1 MKKKETKLIIKIAVA
16 VFALFL
22 LIHYW
27 SGISGFLS
35 KGLTAILPLILGC
48 IIAYP
53 LNILMSFYERH
64 FLPKSTKKSVEKART
79 PVCLLLAILS
89 LTAIIAIVI
98 ALVVP
103 QFISCI
109 KLLVMEIPGAVESL
123 SQYLAK
129 FNISTPQIL
138 EKISSI
144 DWQTSLK
151 IASETIF
158 SGVGNVFNVVI
169 NTLSSVV
176 SGVTAVVVAFIFAI
190 YLLLGKRKHSAQ
202 CTRVLKNFI
211 NEDIYKKIEHV
222 VSVLDDS
229 FHKFIVGQ
237 CTEALILGGLCA
249 LGMFLLR
256 LPYAAMIGAV
266 ISFTALIPV
275 VGAFI
280 GGGIGV
286 FLILTESPTKAL
298 IFLIFLVILQQ
309 IEGNVI
315 YPKVVGSS
323 MGLPAIWVLAA
334 VTIGAGVGG
343 IFGMLIGVPLAGAIY
358 RLLKEYLNKRTPQ
371 KITEVTAE
379 EATETP
385 TNE

>member
-1 MKKKETKLIIKIAVA
+1 MKKKETKLIIKIAAAAFV
-16 VFALFL
+16 LFL

-35 KGLTAILPLILGC
+35 KGLTAVLPLIIGG

-53 LNILMSFYERH
+53 LNILMSFYEHH
-64 FLPKSTKKSVEKART
+64 FLPKSTKKAVEKART
-79 PVCLLLAILS
+79 PLCLLFAILS
-89 LTAIIAIVI
+89 LVAIIALVI

-109 KLLVMEIPGAVESL
+109 KLLVMEIPGAIETAL
-123 SQYLAK
+123 KYLEK

-138 EKISSI
+138 EKLSEI

-151 IASETIF
+151 NASETIF
-158 SGVGNVFNVVI
+158 SGMGNVFNVVI
-169 NTLSSVV
+169 NTVSSVV
-176 SGVTAVVVAFIFAI
+176 SGVTAIVVAFIFAI

-202 CTRVLKNFI
+202 CTRIMKKFI
-211 NEDIYKKIEHV
+211 KEDAYKKIEHII
-222 VSVLDDS
+222 SVIDDS

-237 CTEALILGGLCA
+237 CTEAIILGGLCA
-249 LGMFLLR
+249 LGMILLR

-334 VTIGAGVGG
+334 VTIGGGLGGV
-343 IFGMLIGVPLAGAIY
+343 FGMLLGVPLAGAIY
-358 RLLKEYLNKRTPQ
+358 RLLREYLNK
-371 KITEVTAE
+371 TAPKKVKE
-379 EATETP
+379 SPTETP